1 MTLGRQLRPQRQKST
16 RRKWSTERPSPQC
29 IVSEDNRAQRARS
42 KELLAKSKEQHVTIG
57 LRIGDILAEEDVTV
71 TEGITI
77 TLSLATF
84 GAVESEMSE
93 SDFLDICKTSFKS
106 AVKAV
111 ERMIT
116 AREFEKREN

>member
-1 MTLGRQLRPQRQKST
+1 M
-16 RRKWSTERPSPQC
+16 
-29 IVSEDNRAQRARS
+29 
-42 KELLAKSKEQHVTIG
+42 AKSKEQHVTIG